1 MSFLINSLLKKIKCL
16 SKKEETEIP
25 INLNINNNEL
35 NNEHQPGINFSRI
48 SSLYRGAMEDNWDGI
63 KFNLSFKPNQF
74 FNLDYSLIVQKGK
87 NILNNTTLNTSC
99 FIPNNQNNNSGIL
112 LVGKKELPESIL
124 LQSHIFFSEKERL
137 ELLTQMPKKDFSNNI
152 YSIEYV
158 KEFNRLNTSIK
169 LSSELFS
176 ISTITSIYKNL
187 FCGFEAYK
195 NPDNYS
201 IGYNYTLFN
210 KITEKNNFGF
220 AFNYLSALPGYVI
233 DICYKINDKF
243 TLFLNYA
250 KNNNVLIQQLGGQ
263 KSDSKI
269 TVSYKDDTFDACTEY
284 NKEGLFKFIVTYYIM
299 KNMGLLWNCVIDP
312 KQKIKRK
319 KISRFGFGIHFNT
332 TPLEEELQNIIKK
345 NNESN
350 SNVIDDFNYEKI
362 MKGYKI

>member
-16 SKKEETEIP
+16 TKKEEKEIP
-25 INLNINNNEL
+25 INLNNNEL

-48 SSLYRGAMEDNWDGI
+48 TSLYRGAMEDNWDGI

-87 NILNNTTLNTSC
+87 NILNNTSLSTSC
-99 FIPNNQNNNSGIL
+99 FIPNSQNNNSGIL

-124 LQSHIFFSEKERL
+124 LQSHIFFSDKERL
-137 ELLTQMPKKDFSNNI
+137 ELLTQIPKKDFSNNI

-169 LSSELFS
+169 LSSDLFS

-233 DICYKINDKF
+233 DFCYKVNNKF
-243 TLFLNYA
+243 TIFLNYA
-250 KNNNVLIQQLGGQ
+250 KNNNILIQQLGGQ

-269 TVSYKDDTFDACTEY
+269 TVSYKDDSFDTCTEY

-299 KNMGLLWNCVIDP
+299 KNMGLLWNFVIDP
-312 KQKIKRK
+312 KQKIRRK
-319 KISRFGFGIHFNT
+319 KISHFGFGIHFHT

-345 NNESN
+345 NNEI
-350 SNVIDDFNYEKI
+350 NVEDYNYEKI

>member
-1 MSFLINSLLKKIKCL
+1 MSFFIKSFFKKLKCISL
-16 SKKEETEIP
+16 KEETEIP
-25 INLNINNNEL
+25 YNINNNEKDDF
-35 NNEHQPGINFSRI
+35 QPGINFSRI
-48 SSLYRGAMEDNWDGI
+48 TSLYRGAMEDNWNGI

-74 FNLDYSLIVQKGK
+74 YNLDYSLYIQKGK
-87 NILNNTTLNTSC
+87 NILRNLSLNTSC
-99 FIPNNQNNNSGIL
+99 FIPNDLNNNSGIL
-112 LVGKKELPESIL
+112 LIGKKELPESVL
-124 LQSHIFFSEKERL
+124 FQSHIFISDKERL

-152 YSIEYV
+152 YSFEYV
-158 KEFNRLNTSIK
+158 REFNRLNASIK

-176 ISTITSIYKNL
+176 ISTITSLYKNL
-187 FCGFEAYK
+187 FCGVEAYK
-195 NPDNYS
+195 NQDNFS

-210 KITEKNNFGF
+210 KITDKNKFGF
-220 AFNYLSALPGYVI
+220 AFNYFSGLPGYII
-233 DICYKINDKF
+233 DFCYKINNKL

-299 KNMGLLWNCVIDP
+299 KNMGLLWNFVIDP
-312 KQKIKRK
+312 KQKIRRK
-319 KISRFGFGIHFNT
+319 KISHFGFGIHFHT

-350 SNVIDDFNYEKI
+350 SNVIDDYNYEKI
-362 MKGYKI
+362 IKGYKI